1 MAYQTRTHKDAGG
14 IVMTQELAIN
24 GGKPVRD
31 KLLPYGHQWID
42 EKDIKAVSEVLRS
55 DWMTQ
60 GPKVTEFEKKFAS
73 YVGAHY
79 AVAVNSG
86 TAALHAACFA
96 AQIEKEDE
104 VITTP
109 ITFVA
114 SANCVL
120 YQGGTP
126 VFADIDAD
134 TLNIDPVE
142 IKKKINHK
150 TKALIPVDFTGL
162 PVDLKEI
169 QEIARQNNLI
179 IIEDASHALG
189 ATYKDRKIGS
199 ISDMTIFSFHP
210 VKHITTGE
218 GGMITTNNN
227 EYYERLKLFRTH
239 GITKDKDKLLN
250 YDGPWYYEMQEL
262 GYNYRLTDFQCALGL
277 SQLKKINRIIQ
288 RRREIIKKYNSEFK
302 DIPEIKIPEISQAD
316 SNPSWHIY
324 IIQVSLEKLKEGR
337 REIFEALQAENIG
350 VNVHYI
356 PVHLQPYYQKR
367 FGYRFGDFPR
377 SESYYS
383 RAITLPVFPKMSD
396 KDIDDVVKAMK
407 KVINYY
413 KK

>member
-1 MAYQTRTHKDAGG
+1 LAHQRRAEKDAGG
-14 IVMTQELAIN
+14 LIMTQELAIN

-42 EKDIKAVSEVLRS
+42 EEDIKAVSEVLHS
-55 DWMTQ
+55 DWITQ
-60 GPKVTEFEKKFAS
+60 GSKVVEFEKKFAS
-73 YVGAHY
+73 YVDARY
-79 AVAVNSG
+79 AVTVSSG

-96 AQIEKEDE
+96 AQIEKGDE

-109 ITFVA
+109 ITFAA

-126 VFADIDAD
+126 VFADIDTD

-142 IKKKINHK
+142 IKKKITKK

-162 PVDLKEI
+162 PVDLEKI
-169 QEIARQNNLI
+169 LRIAKDNNLI

-189 ATYKDRKIGS
+189 ATYKGSKIGS

-218 GGMITTNNN
+218 GGIVTTNN
-227 EYYERLKLFRTH
+227 EKFYERLKLFRTH
-239 GITKDKDKLLN
+239 GITKEKDKLLN

-262 GYNYRLTDFQCALGL
+262 GYNYRLTDFQCALGI
-277 SQLKKINRIIQ
+277 SQLKKIDRIIQ
-288 RRREIIKKYNSEFK
+288 RRREIAQKYNYEFK
-302 DIPEIKIPEISQAD
+302 NMPEIKIPQINPID
-316 SNPSWHIY
+316 SNPVWHIY
-324 IIQVSLEKLKEGR
+324 MIQLNLERLKVSR
-337 REIFEALQAENIG
+337 REIFEALRAENIG

-367 FGYRFGDFPR
+367 FGYRRGDFPKA
-377 SESYYS
+377 ENYYS
-383 RAITLPVFPKMSD
+383 KAITLPIFPKMSD
-396 KDIDDVVKAMK
+396 KDIDNVIKAVK

-413 KK
+413 KC

>member
-1 MAYQTRTHKDAGG
+1 MAYQARTYEDAGG
-14 IVMTQELAIN
+14 ILMTQELAIN

-31 KLLPYGHQWID
+31 KLLPYGHQWVD
-42 EKDIKAVSEVLRS
+42 KEDIKAVSEVLHS
-55 DWMTQ
+55 DWITQ
-60 GPKVTEFEKKFAS
+60 GPKVAEFEEEFAR
-73 YVGAHY
+73 YVGAKY

-86 TAALHAACFA
+86 TAALHAVCFA
-96 AQIEKEDE
+96 AQIEEGDE
-104 VITTP
+104 AITTP

-142 IKKKINHK
+142 IEKKITKK

-162 PVDLKEI
+162 PVNLEEI
-169 QEIARQNNLI
+169 LQIARKNNLI
-179 IIEDASHALG
+179 VIEDASHALG
-189 ATYKDRKIGS
+189 ATYKDSKIGS

-218 GGMITTNNN
+218 GGMIATNNK

-239 GITKDKDKLLN
+239 GITKEKDKLLN

-262 GYNYRLTDFQCALGL
+262 GYNYRLTDFQCALGMA
-277 SQLKKINRIIQ
+277 QLKKIDRNVQ
-288 RRREIIKKYNSEFK
+288 RRIEIAQKYNEEFK
-302 DIPEIKIPEISQAD
+302 DIEEIKTPYSD
-316 SNPSWHIY
+316 SKNSTSAWHLY
-324 IIQVSLEKLKEGR
+324 IIQHNLEKLKVGR
-337 REIFEALQAENIG
+337 REIFEALKAENIG

-367 FGYRFGDFPR
+367 FGYRLGDFPKA
-377 SESYYS
+377 ENYYS
-383 RAITLPVFPKMSD
+383 RAITLPIFPKMSD
-396 KDIDDVVKAMK
+396 KDIDDVVIAVR
-407 KVINYY
+407 KVLNYY

>member
-1 MAYQTRTHKDAGG
+1 MP
-14 IVMTQELAIN
+14 QELAIN
-24 GGKPVRD
+24 GGKPIRG
-31 KLLPYGHQWID
+31 KMLPYGHQWID
-42 EKDIKAVSEVLRS
+42 EEDIKVVSEILHS
-55 DWMTQ
+55 DWITQ

-73 YVGAHY
+73 YVGARY

-96 AQIEKEDE
+96 AQIEKGDE

-126 VFADIDAD
+126 VFADIDTD
-134 TLNIDPVE
+134 TLNIDPEE
-142 IKKKINHK
+142 IKKKITKK
-150 TKALIPVDFTGL
+150 TKTLIPVDFTGL

-189 ATYKDRKIGS
+189 ATYKDNKIGS
-199 ISDMTIFSFHP
+199 ISDMIIFSFHP

-218 GGMITTNNN
+218 GGMITTNNK

-262 GYNYRLTDFQCALGL
+262 GYNYRLTDFQCALG
-277 SQLKKINRIIQ
+277 
-288 RRREIIKKYNSEFK
+288 
-302 DIPEIKIPEISQAD
+302 
-316 SNPSWHIY
+316 Y
-324 IIQVSLEKLKEGR
+324 IIANSK
-337 REIFEALQAENIG
+337 I
-350 VNVHYI
+350 
-356 PVHLQPYYQKR
+356 YQR
-367 FGYRFGDFPR
+367 
-377 SESYYS
+377 
-383 RAITLPVFPKMSD
+383 
-396 KDIDDVVKAMK
+396 
-407 KVINYY
+407 
-413 KK
+413 

>member
-1 MAYQTRTHKDAGG
+1 
-14 IVMTQELAIN
+14 MTLELAIN

-31 KLLPYGHQWID
+31 KILPYGHQWID
-42 EKDIKAVSEVLRS
+42 EEDIEAVSEVLHS
-55 DWMTQ
+55 DWITQ
-60 GPKVTEFEKKFAS
+60 GPKVTEFEKEFAK
-73 YVGAHY
+73 YVDTKY

-86 TAALHAACFA
+86 TAALHDACFA
-96 AQIEKEDE
+96 AQIEKWDE
-104 VITTP
+104 AITSP
-109 ITFVA
+109 ITFAA

-126 VFADIDAD
+126 IFADIDAD

-142 IKKKINHK
+142 IKKKITKK
-150 TKALIPVDFTGL
+150 TKALIPVDFTGR
-162 PVDLKEI
+162 PVDFEKILR
-169 QEIARQNNLI
+169 IAKDNNLI

-189 ATYKDRKIGS
+189 ATYKRSKIGS

-218 GGMITTNNN
+218 GGMVTTNNK

-277 SQLKKINRIIQ
+277 SQLKKIDRIIR
-288 RRREIIKKYNSEFK
+288 RRREIVQKYNHEFK
-302 DIPEIKIPEISQAD
+302 NVPEIKIPQINPVN
-316 SNPSWHIY
+316 SNPAWHIY
-324 IIQVSLEKLKEGR
+324 MIQLNLEKLKVGR
-337 REIFEALQAENIG
+337 REIFEALKAENIG

-367 FGYRFGDFPR
+367 FGYSLGDFPKA
-377 SESYYS
+377 ENYYS
-383 RAITLPVFPKMSD
+383 RAITLPVFPIMLD
-396 KDIDDVVKAMK
+396 KDIDDVIKAVK

-413 KK
+413 KN

>member
-1 MAYQTRTHKDAGG
+1 
-14 IVMTQELAIN
+14 MTQKLAIK

-42 EKDIKAVSEVLRS
+42 EEDIKAIIEVLRS
-55 DWMTQ
+55 DWITQ
-60 GPKVTEFEKKFAS
+60 GPKVAEFEKEFAK
-73 YVGAHY
+73 YVGARY

-96 AQIEKEDE
+96 AQIEKGDE

-109 ITFVA
+109 ITFAA

-126 VFADIDAD
+126 VFADIDEN
-134 TLNIDPVE
+134 TLNIAPVE
-142 IKKKINHK
+142 IKKKITKK

-162 PVDLKEI
+162 PVDLEKI
-169 QEIARQNNLI
+169 LQIAKDNNSI

-189 ATYKDRKIGS
+189 ATYKSSKIGS

-218 GGMITTNNN
+218 GGMITTNNK

-239 GITKDKDKLLN
+239 GITKEKDKLLN

-262 GYNYRLTDFQCALGL
+262 GYNYRLTDLQCALGI
-277 SQLKKINRIIQ
+277 SQLKKIDRIIQ
-288 RRREIIKKYNSEFK
+288 RRREIAQKYKYEFK
-302 DIPEIKIPEISQAD
+302 DIPEIKIPQINPID
-316 SNPSWHIY
+316 SNPVWHIY
-324 IIQVSLEKLKEGR
+324 MIQLNLERLKVSR
-337 REIFEALQAENIG
+337 REIFEALRAENIG

-367 FGYRFGDFPR
+367 FGYRRGDFPKA
-377 SESYYS
+377 ENYYS
-383 RAITLPVFPKMSD
+383 RVITLPIFPKMSD
-396 KDIDDVVKAMK
+396 KDIDNVVKAVK

-413 KK
+413 KC

>member
-1 MAYQTRTHKDAGG
+1 
-14 IVMTQELAIN
+14 MTQELAIN

-42 EKDIKAVSEVLRS
+42 EEDVKVVIEVLRS
-55 DWMTQ
+55 DWITQ
-60 GPKVTEFEKKFAS
+60 GPKVAEFEEEFARC
-73 YVGAHY
+73 VGARY

-86 TAALHAACFA
+86 TAALHTACFA
-96 AQIEKEDE
+96 AQIEKGDE
-104 VITTP
+104 AITTP
-109 ITFVA
+109 ITFAA

-126 VFADIDAD
+126 VFADIKED
-134 TLNIDPVE
+134 TLNIDPEE
-142 IKKKINHK
+142 IKKKINQK

-162 PVDLKEI
+162 PVDLEEI
-169 QEIARQNNLI
+169 QEIARKYNLI

-189 ATYKDRKIGS
+189 ATYKGSKIGS

-218 GGMITTNNN
+218 GGMITTNNK

-239 GITKDKDKLLN
+239 GITKDKNKMSK
-250 YDGPWYYEMQEL
+250 YDGPWYYEMREL
-262 GYNYRLTDFQCALGL
+262 GYNYRLTDFQSALGL
-277 SQLKKINRIIQ
+277 SQLKKMDRIIQ
-288 RRREIIKKYNSEFK
+288 QRREIAKKYNSEFK
-302 DIPEIKIPEISQAD
+302 DMPEIKIPQINPVD
-316 SNPSWHIY
+316 SKLAWHIY
-324 IIQVSLEKLKEGR
+324 MIQLNLERLKVNR
-337 REIFEALQAENIG
+337 KEIFEALKAENIG

-356 PVHLQPYYQKR
+356 PVHLQPYYQKT
-367 FGYRFGDFPR
+367 YNYHKGDFPKA
-377 SESYYS
+377 ENYYS

-396 KDIDDVVKAMK
+396 EDINDVIKAVE

>member
-1 MAYQTRTHKDAGG
+1 MS
-14 IVMTQELAIN
+14 QELAIN
-24 GGKPVRD
+24 GGKTVRD

-42 EKDIKAVSEVLRS
+42 EEDIKAVSEVLRS
-55 DWMTQ
+55 DWITQ
-60 GPKVTEFEKKFAS
+60 GSKVAEFEKEFAS
-73 YVGAHY
+73 YVGARY

-96 AQIEKEDE
+96 AQIKNGDE
-104 VITTP
+104 AITSP
-109 ITFVA
+109 ITFAA

-126 VFADIDAD
+126 LFADIDVD
-134 TLNIDPVE
+134 TLNIDPEE
-142 IKKKINHK
+142 IKKKITKK
-150 TKALIPVDFTGL
+150 TKALIPVDFTGR
-162 PVDLKEI
+162 PVDLEKVL
-169 QEIARQNNLI
+169 QIAKDSNLV

-189 ATYKDRKIGS
+189 ATYKDSKIGN

-218 GGMITTNNN
+218 GGMVTTNNK

-239 GITKDKDKLLN
+239 GITKEKDKLLN
-250 YDGPWYYEMQEL
+250 YDGPWYHEMQEL
-262 GYNYRLTDFQCALGL
+262 GYNYRLTDFQCALGIN
-277 SQLKKINRIIQ
+277 QLKKIDKFIQ
-288 RRREIIKKYNSEFK
+288 RRREIVQKYNSKFK
-302 DIPEIKIPEISQAD
+302 DIIEIKIPEINPAD
-316 SNPSWHIY
+316 SNPAWHIY
-324 IIQVSLEKLKEGR
+324 IIQLNLERLKVDR
-337 REIFEALQAENIG
+337 REIFEALRAENIG

-367 FGYRFGDFPR
+367 FGYRPGDFPKA
-377 SESYYS
+377 ENYYS

-396 KDIDDVVKAMK
+396 IDINDVIKAMN

>member
-1 MAYQTRTHKDAGG
+1 
-14 IVMTQELAIN
+14 MTQELAIN

-42 EKDIKAVSEVLRS
+42 EEDIKTVSEVLRS
-55 DWMTQ
+55 DWITQ
-60 GPKVTEFEKKFAS
+60 GPKVAEFEEEFAK
-73 YVGAHY
+73 YVCAKY

-86 TAALHAACFA
+86 TAALHTACFA
-96 AQIEKEDE
+96 AKINKDDE

-114 SANCVL
+114 SANCVI
-120 YQGGTP
+120 YQGGIP
-126 VFADIDAD
+126 VFADIKED

-142 IKKKINHK
+142 IKKKITRK
-150 TKALIPVDFTGL
+150 TKALIPVDFTGR
-162 PVDLKEI
+162 PVDLEKI
-169 QEIARQNNLI
+169 LQIAKNNKLI

-189 ATYKDRKIGS
+189 ATYKDSKIGS

-218 GGMITTNNN
+218 GGMITTNNR
-227 EYYERLKLFRTH
+227 EYYERLNLFRTH
-239 GITKDKDKLLN
+239 GITKNKDKLLN

-277 SQLKKINRIIQ
+277 SQLKKIDRIIQ
-288 RRREIIKKYNSEFK
+288 RRREIVKKYNSEFK
-302 DIPEIKIPEISQAD
+302 DMPEIKIPQINPVD
-316 SNPSWHIY
+316 SNPAWHIY
-324 IIQVSLEKLKEGR
+324 MIQLSLERLKTDR
-337 REIFEALQAENIG
+337 REIFEALRAENIG

-367 FGYRFGDFPR
+367 FGYCPGDFPKA
-377 SESYYS
+377 ENYYS
-383 RAITLPVFPKMSD
+383 QAITLPVFPKMSD
-396 KDIDDVVKAMK
+396 KAIDDVVVAVN

>member
-1 MAYQTRTHKDAGG
+1 MS
-14 IVMTQELAIN
+14 QELAIN
-24 GGKPVRD
+24 GGESVRD

-42 EKDIKAVSEVLRS
+42 EEDIKAVSEILRA
-55 DWMTQ
+55 DWITQ
-60 GPKVTEFEKKFAS
+60 GPKVAEFEKEFAS
-73 YVGAHY
+73 YVGARY

-86 TAALHAACFA
+86 TAALHATCFA
-96 AQIEKEDE
+96 AQIEKDDE

-109 ITFVA
+109 ITFAA

-142 IKKKINHK
+142 IERKIIK
-150 TKALIPVDFTGL
+150 RTKALIPVDFTGL
-162 PVDLKEI
+162 PVNLEEI
-169 QEIARQNNLI
+169 LQIARKNNLI
-179 IIEDASHALG
+179 VIEDASHALG

-218 GGMITTNNN
+218 GGMITTNNK

-262 GYNYRLTDFQCALGL
+262 GYNYRLTDFQCALGI
-277 SQLKKINRIIQ
+277 SQLKKIDKFIS
-288 RRREIIKKYNSEFK
+288 RRREIVKKYNSEFK
-302 DIPEIKIPEISQAD
+302 DMPEIKIPEINPTD
-316 SNPSWHIY
+316 SNPVWHIFM
-324 IIQVSLEKLKEGR
+324 IQVNLERLKIDR
-337 REIFEALQAENIG
+337 REIFEALRAENIG

-356 PVHLQPYYQKR
+356 PIHLQPYYQKR
-367 FGYRFGDFPR
+367 FDYHFGDFPKA
-377 SESYYS
+377 EVYYS
-383 RAITLPVFPKMSD
+383 RAITLPLFPKMSD
-396 KDIDDVVKAMK
+396 KDIDDVVAAVK

-413 KK
+413 KC

>member
-1 MAYQTRTHKDAGG
+1 
-14 IVMTQELAIN
+14 MTQELAIN

-42 EKDIKAVSEVLRS
+42 EEDIKVVIEVLRS
-55 DWMTQ
+55 DWITQ
-60 GPKVTEFEKKFAS
+60 GPKVAEFEKEFTR
-73 YVGAHY
+73 YVGARY

-86 TAALHAACFA
+86 TAALHSACFA
-96 AQIEKEDE
+96 TQIEKGDE
-104 VITTP
+104 AITTP
-109 ITFVA
+109 ITFAA

-126 VFADIDAD
+126 VFADIGSD

-142 IKKKINHK
+142 IRKKITKK
-150 TKALIPVDFTGL
+150 TKTLIPVDFTGL
-162 PVDLKEI
+162 PVDLEEI
-169 QEIARQNNLI
+169 QKIARENNLT

-189 ATYKDRKIGS
+189 ATYKGSKIGS

-218 GGMITTNNN
+218 GGMITTNNK

-239 GITKDKDKLLN
+239 GITKDRDKLLK

-277 SQLKKINRIIQ
+277 SQLKKIDSNLTK
-288 RRREIIKKYNSEFK
+288 RREIVKAYNSKFK
-302 DIPEIKIPEISQAD
+302 DMPEIKIPQINPAT
-316 SNPSWHIY
+316 SNPAWHLY
-324 IIQVSLEKLKEGR
+324 IIQLNLEKLKVGR
-337 REIFEALQAENIG
+337 REIFEALKEENIG

-367 FGYRFGDFPR
+367 FGYYKGDFPKA
-377 SESYYS
+377 ENYYS

-396 KDIDDVVKAMK
+396 KDIDDVIAAVK

-413 KK
+413 TSMLVI

>member
-1 MAYQTRTHKDAGG
+1 
-14 IVMTQELAIN
+14 MTQELAIN

-42 EKDIKAVSEVLRS
+42 EEDIAAVIEVLRS
-55 DWMTQ
+55 DWITQ
-60 GPKVTEFEKKFAS
+60 GSKVVEFEKEFAS
-73 YVGAHY
+73 HVGAHY
-79 AVAVNSG
+79 AVAVSSG

-96 AQIEKEDE
+96 AQIEKGDE
-104 VITTP
+104 VVTTP
-109 ITFVA
+109 ITFAA

-126 VFADIDAD
+126 LFADIDVD
-134 TLNIDPVE
+134 TLNIDPEE
-142 IKKKINHK
+142 IKKKITKK
-150 TKALIPVDFTGL
+150 TKALIPVDFTGR
-162 PVDLKEI
+162 PADLEKI
-169 QEIARQNNLI
+169 LQIAKDNDLI
-179 IIEDASHALG
+179 VIEDASHALG
-189 ATYKDRKIGS
+189 ATYKGSKIGS

-218 GGMITTNNN
+218 GGMITTNNK

-277 SQLKKINRIIQ
+277 SQLKKIDRIIQ
-288 RRREIIKKYNSEFK
+288 RRREIVKRYNSEFK
-302 DIPEIKIPEISQAD
+302 DIPEIKIPQINPID
-316 SNPSWHIY
+316 SKPAWHIY
-324 IIQVSLEKLKEGR
+324 MIQLNLERLKVGR
-337 REIFEALQAENIG
+337 KEIFETLRAENIG

-367 FGYRFGDFPR
+367 FGYRRGDFPKA
-377 SESYYS
+377 ENYYS

-396 KDIDDVVKAMK
+396 KDIDDVVSAVK

-413 KK
+413 KKGCL

>member
-1 MAYQTRTHKDAGG
+1 
-14 IVMTQELAIN
+14 MTQELAIN

-42 EKDIKAVSEVLRS
+42 EEDIKAVSEVLHS
-55 DWMTQ
+55 DWITQ
-60 GPKVTEFEKKFAS
+60 GSKVVEFEKKFAS
-73 YVGAHY
+73 YVDARY
-79 AVAVNSG
+79 AVAVSSG
-86 TAALHAACFA
+86 TAALHTACFA
-96 AQIEKEDE
+96 AQIEKGDE
-104 VITTP
+104 AITTP
-109 ITFVA
+109 ITFAA

-120 YQGGTP
+120 YQEGTP

-134 TLNIDPVE
+134 TLNIDPQE
-142 IKKKINHK
+142 IKKKITKK

-162 PVDLKEI
+162 PVGLENI
-169 QEIARQNNLI
+169 LQIAKDNKLI

-189 ATYKDRKIGS
+189 ATYQGSKIGS

-218 GGMITTNNN
+218 GGMITTNNK
-227 EYYERLKLFRTH
+227 EYYERLILFRTH
-239 GITKDKDKLLN
+239 GITKERDKLLN
-250 YDGPWYYEMQEL
+250 YEGPWYYEMQEL

-277 SQLKKINRIIQ
+277 SQLKKIDRIIQ
-288 RRREIIKKYNSEFK
+288 RRREVVQKYDYEFK
-302 DIPEIKIPEISQAD
+302 DMPEIKIPENNPFN
-316 SNPSWHIY
+316 SNPAWHVY
-324 IIQVSLEKLKEGR
+324 MIQLNLERIKVGR
-337 REIFEALQAENIG
+337 REIFEALRAENIE

-367 FGYRFGDFPR
+367 FGYRLGDFPKA
-377 SESYYS
+377 ENYYS

-396 KDIDDVVKAMK
+396 KDIDDVIVAVK

>member
-1 MAYQTRTHKDAGG
+1 
-14 IVMTQELAIN
+14 MTQELAIN

-42 EKDIKAVSEVLRS
+42 EDDIAAVIEVLRS
-55 DWMTQ
+55 DWITQ
-60 GPKVTEFEKKFAS
+60 GPKVSEFEEKFAD
-73 YVGAHY
+73 YVNAKF
-79 AVAVNSG
+79 AVAVSSG
-86 TAALHAACFA
+86 TAALHTACFA
-96 AQIEKEDE
+96 AQIEKGDE
-104 VITTP
+104 AITTP
-109 ITFVA
+109 ITFAA

-126 VFADIDAD
+126 VFVDIDAD
-134 TLNIDPVE
+134 TLNIDPEE
-142 IKKKINHK
+142 IKKKITKK
-150 TKALIPVDFTGL
+150 TKALIPVDFTGR
-162 PVDLKEI
+162 PADLENI
-169 QEIARQNNLI
+169 LQIAKDNKLI

-189 ATYKDRKIGS
+189 ATYKDSKIGS

-218 GGMITTNNN
+218 GGMVTTNNK

-277 SQLKKINRIIQ
+277 GQLKKIDKFIQ
-288 RRREIIKKYNSEFK
+288 RRREIVKKYNSEFK
-302 DIPEIKIPEISQAD
+302 NIPEIKIPEINPAD
-316 SNPSWHIY
+316 SNPVWHIY
-324 IIQVSLEKLKEGR
+324 MIQLNLDKLKEGR
-337 REIFEALQAENIG
+337 REIFEALRAENIG

-367 FGYRFGDFPR
+367 FGYRQSDFPR
-377 SESYYS
+377 AENYYS
-383 RAITLPVFPKMSD
+383 RAITLPVFPKMTE
-396 KDIDDVVKAMK
+396 KDIDDVVVAVK